1 MGKMMYVMN
10 VSWSWIK
17 QRPHFLAEYLNGYF
31 SMDVFYQN
39 TYRKKYKCNNPSD
52 VHLIQ
57 LKRLPFQR
65 FNIINKVNTYL
76 LTLQMKNKVKN
87 YKYIWITDIFM
98 YNILVNYIDK
108 KQVVIYDCMD
118 NLVEF
123 PEFTKSTKK
132 TTQIIK
138 IEKALIERSNYVFF
152 SSEYLKKLISMR
164 YKDIDVHGK
173 SYIVNNAINLYDEE
187 AFEPSVESEKHK
199 YKNLVYIG
207 TIAAWIDFDL
217 ILKSLSI
224 NSKIM
229 YTFYGPLAVEL
240 PIHDRIIYGGLLE
253 HKAVFSVMRKA
264 DALIMP
270 FKLIDLVLAVN
281 PVKLYEYIYA
291 CKPVLSIKYGE
302 TEKFS
307 EYIFLYS
314 NEKEYLDYVNSLV
327 GDTLLL
333 KHPKESYQE
342 FAQANTWEARGREIL
357 KILKS

>member
-138 IEKALIERSNYVFF
+138 IEKALICFF
-152 SSEYLKKLISMR
+152 
-164 YKDIDVHGK
+164 
-173 SYIVNNAINLYDEE
+173 
-187 AFEPSVESEKHK
+187 
-199 YKNLVYIG
+199 
-207 TIAAWIDFDL
+207 
-217 ILKSLSI
+217 
-224 NSKIM
+224 
-229 YTFYGPLAVEL
+229 
-240 PIHDRIIYGGLLE
+240 
-253 HKAVFSVMRKA
+253 
-264 DALIMP
+264 
-270 FKLIDLVLAVN
+270 
-281 PVKLYEYIYA
+281 
-291 CKPVLSIKYGE
+291 
-302 TEKFS
+302 
-307 EYIFLYS
+307 
-314 NEKEYLDYVNSLV
+314 
-327 GDTLLL
+327 
-333 KHPKESYQE
+333 
-342 FAQANTWEARGREIL
+342 
-357 KILKS
+357 